1 VSSVFVPLVVVGV
14 ISFMT
19 ASIFL
24 GLFDTSVMALLTSL
38 AIDMDNNSGQPA
50 YGPPTFHEK
59 SDKMSGDKAA
69 NDMMEGGEYSG
80 EKLFKNPK
88 MQNLL

>member
-1 VSSVFVPLVVVGV
+1 MIVVGV

-50 YGPPTFHEK
+50 FGPPTFHEK
-59 SDKMSGDKAA
+59 SDKMGGAP
-69 NDMMEGGEYSG
+69 NEMMEGGEYSG